1 MSYFLNIE
9 TATTVCSVS
18 ISENQRVLFCKELNA
33 GYTHAE
39 NLHLFIEQG
48 LKETGLKAAQLNAI
62 AVSKG
67 PGSYTGL
74 RIGVSAAKG
83 LAYALNLPLISI
95 DTLQLL
101 SFSASLS
108 YHNPSTVYCP
118 MIDARRM
125 EVYTALYDHDLQAI
139 TSIEALIVD
148 DMSIEKFRTYADI
161 CFFGDGMEKC
171 KALLSMLPHAHFL
184 ENKVPSAQFMPSLV
198 DKKFKIHDF
207 EDPAY
212 FEPFYLKDFLA
223 GKKKQKT
230 GI

>member
-18 ISENQRVLFCKELNA
+18 ISEDQRLIFCKELNA

-39 NLHLFIEQG
+39 NLHLFIEEG

-83 LAYALNLPLISI
+83 LAYALNIPLISV
-95 DTLQLL
+95 DTLQIM
-101 SFSASLS
+101 SHSASLTR
-108 YHNPSTVYCP
+108 HTASTLYCP

-125 EVYTALYDHDLQAI
+125 EVYTAIYDQQLEPLTA
-139 TSIEALIVD
+139 IEALIVD
-148 DMSIEKFRTYADI
+148 ETSIEKFGTYPDI

-171 KALLSMLPHAHFL
+171 RSLLSVLANAQFL
-184 ENKVPSAQFMPSLV
+184 EKIVPSANFMPGLV
-198 DKKFKIHDF
+198 DKKFRIKDF
-207 EDPAY
+207 ENLAY